1 MELAARQVQN
11 TLALQ
16 VLLQRGWP
24 GRRLAHRV
32 AVTMKEIIGAVD
44 IGGTKIAAGIVD
56 DGGKVLARLET
67 PTEAARAYADGLRHM
82 VRMLREAARQA
93 NSEISG
99 IGIGSTGWV
108 YPFTGEFGDVDFLPG
123 WKGFNPVKDLAREF
137 GVRVAL
143 ENDGDAAALG
153 EAAWGAGKGK
163 GRLIYVT
170 VGTGIGGGIIFDG
183 QLYRGADRAHPEVG
197 HHVIDAS
204 GPQCTC
210 GFRGCWEALATGPAM
225 AAWFNS
231 ERAKKSKARG
241 GKVKTRKVKVGSSPA
256 EALTAKE
263 IFQCAEQGHAL
274 AREAVAREAH
284 YLGLGLAN
292 LINLFVPERIV
303 MGGSIMKSMRLDEL
317 RKVIAQGC
325 RFVPYEQTELAL
337 ASLGEDANLI
347 GAAQVWHYRFGQKAT
362 EAPAKRSA

>member
-1 MELAARQVQN
+1 MNVE
-11 TLALQ
+11 
-16 VLLQRGWP
+16 
-24 GRRLAHRV
+24 
-32 AVTMKEIIGAVD
+32 MIGSVD

-56 DGGKVLARLET
+56 DTGKVLAKCET
-67 PTEAARAYADGLRHM
+67 PTQAARAYPDGLRHI
-82 VRMLREAARQA
+82 VRMLREAAQKA
-93 NSEISG
+93 NTELTG

-123 WKGFNPVKDLAREF
+123 WKGCNPVNDLAREF

-163 GRLIYVT
+163 SRLIYVT
-170 VGTGIGGGIIFDG
+170 VGTGIGGGIILDG
-183 QLYRGADRAHPEVG
+183 QLYRGVDKAHPEVG

-225 AAWFNS
+225 AVWFHS
-231 ERAKKSKARG
+231 ERSKRTKAKAGKSKAK
-241 GKVKTRKVKVGSSPA
+241 KVKAGSSHTA
-256 EALTAKE
+256 MLTAKE
-263 IFQCAEQGHAL
+263 IFQLAKKGDTL
-274 AREAVAREAH
+274 AREAVAREAY

-303 MGGSIMKSMRLDEL
+303 MGGSIMKSMRLEDI

-325 RFVPYEQTELAL
+325 RFVPYQKTELAL

-347 GAAQVWHYRFGQKAT
+347 GAAQVWHYRFGQRAT
-362 EAPAKRSA
+362 GAA